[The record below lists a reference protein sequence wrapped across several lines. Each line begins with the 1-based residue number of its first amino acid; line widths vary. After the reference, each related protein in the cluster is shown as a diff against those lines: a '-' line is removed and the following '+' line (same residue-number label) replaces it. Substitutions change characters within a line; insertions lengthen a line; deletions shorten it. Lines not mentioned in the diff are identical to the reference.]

1 MSKGGQGS
9 DTRGKK
15 RKISLGGAGPTKS
28 QTQANPSWSTR
39 GSGSAAGT
47 GPTRGTSLPAL
58 CTQPACT
65 GEAPPA
71 RTRRRSMATAPGA
84 VPGTRGASAGHV
96 GAAPPGGAAASRSRP
111 PRAGDAARAPAR
123 ARGSGEEE
131 AAAAARP
138 CARMMPAA
146 EPGATVLME
155 LAQATM
161 LRAAGLR
168 RRG

>member
-9 DTRGKK
+9 DTRGKT

-47 GPTRGTSLPAL
+47 GPTRGTSLPAR
-58 CTQPACT
+58 CT

-71 RTRRRSMATAPGA
+71 RTRRRSVATAPWA

-123 ARGSGEEE
+123 ARGSGEEA

-161 LRAAGLR
+161 LRAAGPR